1 MTRKLLASTVIPLL
15 FATSAIAQTTS
26 TDSTMGHSWSDT
38 TAEAFFTDDGSM
50 TLRSEAEIGTS
61 WEELTEEER
70 TMVRDE
76 CASMEQDSAATGSG
90 TTDSS
95 TTSDSSTTGTAT
107 TDTTTDTTTG
117 ATSDSTTTGSATTD
131 TTMAGTGTLME
142 GITGGEVTQA
152 SWEELCTIVGGL

>member
-15 FATSAIAQTTS
+15 FATSAIAQTAS
-26 TDSTMGHSWSDT
+26 TDSMMGQSWSDT

-50 TLRSEAEIGTS
+50 TLRSESEIGTS

-76 CASMEQDSAATGSG
+76 CASMQEDSAATGTG
-90 TTDSS
+90 TADS
-95 TTSDSSTTGTAT
+95 TTTGTAT
-107 TDTTTDTTTG
+107 TDSTTTG
-117 ATSDSTTTGSATTD
+117 STSDSTTTGTATTG
-131 TTMAGTGTLME
+131 TTMAGTGPLMD